1 MGMKENFWQRLIGGC
16 WVFICF
22 RASRGIFC
30 LWVSTLC
37 RAEWNQGD
45 IEESR
50 VWLFSDRFDDN
61 QDLGSEGRPAGC
73 WETPCPR
80 NFKFAHLELFHVLNL
95 ISLERK
101 REKFLRLSFH
111 CFSRDSLNLRGLFP
125 QWISLLGDREMKEIR
140 GERDRETCWGS
151 HSTLIIGLF
160 FKLFVW
166 GAPFHWEWR
175 QQLLALAHRPCSA
188 LIRQGV
194 PRADPGA
201 IGLCSPVPF
210 SGVE

>member
-140 GERDRETCWGS
+140 GERDRETERHVG
-151 HSTLIIGLF
+151 
-160 FKLFVW
+160 
-166 GAPFHWEWR
+166 
-175 QQLLALAHRPCSA
+175 A
-188 LIRQGV
+188 LIALWSLDFSLSCLCEV
-194 PRADPGA
+194 LLFIESEDSSCLLWLTDRAQHSSGRGYPGL
-201 IGLCSPVPF
+201 ILEP
-210 SGVE
+210 